1 MTVPAAHDD
10 ADPRPGSA
18 LPPLPGAP
26 GGPALPDVDELL
38 EHAVAVTLPMT
49 VRFRGTTER
58 RALLLR
64 GPAGWAE
71 FSPFPEYGP
80 AEASRWLAAAV
91 EAGWQGW
98 PAPVRS
104 EVPVNATV
112 PAVDAADV
120 ESVLA
125 RYGDGITAVKVKVAE
140 HRPGGGLV
148 DPTHAADVAR
158 VRRVRELLPE
168 AAVRIDANAGWDE
181 DRAFAVLGALQDVG
195 LQYAEQPVPGIAG
208 LAALRSRLRAAGIAT
223 PIAADEAVRKETDP
237 LAVAQ
242 AGAADLI
249 VVKVQPLGGV
259 RRAAAIV
266 AAAGLDAVVSSALD
280 TSVGIAGGAALAAHL
295 PSLPFACGLGTAS
308 LFAHDVVSPAW
319 RPADGSLPAPGER
332 APEPDPA
339 LLAAARADAAEHA
352 WWAERLRAA
361 HAVLA
366 ARGR

>member
-1 MTVPAAHDD
+1 MDLAA
-10 ADPRPGSA
+10 A
-18 LPPLPGAP
+18 LPPLPGSP
-26 GGPALPDVDELL
+26 GGPALPDVEELL
-38 EHAVAVTLPMT
+38 EHAVAVSLPMS
-49 VRFRGTTER
+49 VRFRGTDVR
-58 RALLLR
+58 HALLLR

-98 PAPVRS
+98 PAPVR
-104 EVPVNATV
+104 EKVPVNATV
-112 PAVDAADV
+112 PAVSADDV
-120 ESVLA
+120 EGVLA
-125 RYGDGITAVKVKVAE
+125 RYGDGIAAVKVKVAE

-148 DPTHAADVAR
+148 AGSHSADLAR

-168 AAVRIDANAGWDE
+168 AAVRVDANCGWRVAE
-181 DRAFAVLGALQDVG
+181 AVAMLAELQDVG
-195 LQYAEQPVPGIAG
+195 LEYAEQPVPGIRK
-208 LAALRSRLRAAGIAT
+208 LARVRRMLRERGITT

-266 AAAGLDAVVSSALD
+266 QAAGLDAVVSSAL
-280 TSVGIAGGAALAAHL
+280 AAHL
-295 PSLPFACGLGTAS
+295 PRLPHACGLGTAA
-308 LFAHDVVSPAW
+308 LFADDVVSPPW
-319 RPADGSLPAPGER
+319 RPRGGVLPAPGGA
-332 APEPDPA
+332 APEPDPD
-339 LLAAARADAAEHA
+339 LLRRVRADADGQR
-352 WWAERLRAA
+352 WWAERVRAA

-366 ARGR
+366 GTAPAGGPADGRGDRH